1 MYHIVCIR
9 LKNNRK
15 IVGTYY
21 SRNSMCNSPCIWHLV
36 WKQQESIPIYQ
47 TTTTTASTHFRT
59 FRENVILEGVGLIHP
74 FWNHEFRD
82 PLNSMFYWLQHQ
94 CFKKNLGGSRARKF
108 QFLLQNSNYK
118 CSLPN
123 FTKIYP
129 TKNGDNVGI
138 CKGAILTSAT
148 MPWHWLFFA
157 LSRSHALKICLE
169 VMIP

>member
-148 MPWHWLFFA
+148 MPWHELIF
-157 LSRSHALKICLE
+157 CL
-169 VMIP
+169 